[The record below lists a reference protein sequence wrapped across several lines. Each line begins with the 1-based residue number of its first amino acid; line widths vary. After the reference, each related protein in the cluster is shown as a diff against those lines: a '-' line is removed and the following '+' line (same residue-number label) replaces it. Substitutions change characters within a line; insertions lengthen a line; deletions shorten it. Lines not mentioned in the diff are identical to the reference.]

1 MAYANEND
9 LIVFAM
15 ADGEIN
21 VTDVSGKYD
30 GTFLVKA
37 ESVNKITLSAGVY
50 FVTLNAEVRK
60 VLVY

>member
-37 ESVNKITLSAGVY
+37 ESVNKITLLRASIS
-50 FVTLNAEVRK
+50 
-60 VLVY
+60 